1 MPQRSR
7 APSGSV
13 QQGGP
18 QDSDDEVDAAQLWD
32 PQHQVGHLSS
42 KKIVLIYFNK
52 LISSRSRAEDP
63 SCPLFAHIGTLH

>member
-42 KKIVLIYFNK
+42 KKNSI
-52 LISSRSRAEDP
+52 D
-63 SCPLFAHIGTLH
+63 LF